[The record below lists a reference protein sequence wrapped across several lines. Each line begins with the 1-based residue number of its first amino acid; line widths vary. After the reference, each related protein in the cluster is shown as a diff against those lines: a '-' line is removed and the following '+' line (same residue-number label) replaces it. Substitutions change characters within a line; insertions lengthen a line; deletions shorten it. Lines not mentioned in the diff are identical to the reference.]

1 MKSNAEMSSHPLPG
15 FAALG
20 FAIALAMAS
29 GSVAAASGASEGT
42 VFSLSNASS
51 GNRVLVYERMADGSL
66 EPGLSVPTGGNGTSS
81 GLGNQG
87 ALALS
92 DSGRWLLAVNPGS
105 NSVSVFRVRGSR
117 LVLTDVEPSLGA
129 QPVSVTVEGNLV
141 YVLNAGSDDIR
152 GFRLNPTGRLIPI
165 PHSRRALS
173 ASGAGAAQVSL
184 SRDASVLAV
193 TEKATNRVVTFKVH
207 ADGRL
212 GDANIQ
218 ASPTPTPFGF
228 DFGPYNRI
236 FVSEA
241 AGGAAG
247 ASTLTSWQI
256 HPDGHAVPI
265 SAAVPSLQ
273 SAACWVVVTRDGQFA
288 YVANTGSDN
297 VSTYAIADNGAV
309 GVVDAIAGQTG
320 AGSAPTDLALG
331 GDDEFLYALNPGND
345 TISAFRVDA
354 DGVLHLVEHQATGS
368 ADGRVTGLVAR

>member
-15 FAALG
+15 VAALG
-20 FAIALAMAS
+20 LAIALAMAP
-29 GSVAAASGASEGT
+29 GAVAHATDTSEGM

-66 EPGLSVPTGGNGTSS
+66 EPGASVPTGGNGTSS

-105 NSVSVFRVRGSR
+105 NSVSVFRVRGNR
-117 LVLTDVEPSLGA
+117 LALTDVEPSLGA

-141 YVLNAGSDDIR
+141 YVLNAGSDNIR
-152 GFRLNPTGRLIPI
+152 GFRLNPTGRLTPI

-173 ASGAGAAQVSL
+173 GSGTGAAQISL
-184 SRDASVLAV
+184 SRNASVLAV

-207 ADGRL
+207 ANGRL
-212 GDANIQ
+212 GSANVQ
-218 ASPTPTPFGF
+218 ASPAPTPFGF
-228 DFGPYNRI
+228 DFGPRNRI

-247 ASTLTSWQI
+247 LSSLTSWQVRT
-256 HPDGHAVPI
+256 DGRAVPI

-320 AGSAPTDLALG
+320 AGSAPADLALG
-331 GDDEFLYALNPGND
+331 GDEEFLYTLNPGNN

-354 DGVLHLVEHQATGS
+354 DGILHLVEHQATGS
-368 ADGRVTGLVAR
+368 ADGRITGLVAQ